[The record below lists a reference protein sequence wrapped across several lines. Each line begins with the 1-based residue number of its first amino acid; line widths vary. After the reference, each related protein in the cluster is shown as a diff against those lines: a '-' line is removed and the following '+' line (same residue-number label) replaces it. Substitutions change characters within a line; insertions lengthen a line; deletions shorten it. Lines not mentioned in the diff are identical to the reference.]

1 MDQNLDV
8 VLRDFDGNV
17 LSILFSNEDWAVFRY
32 DETVPERH
40 GAPCPPNAEVPKPGT
55 YILLRPDATP
65 ITVSWNTL
73 SARVRHPTISNT
85 PSRTEHYRTRVH
97 ARDPCCLISGL
108 PVIRGNYSRFKAV
121 HIFPRAHDIQWT
133 HRGYPSRITDPAPLA
148 ENVLL
153 LRSDLHDAWD
163 NYQFGVNP
171 DRGHVVIPF
180 VPGYDDIAG
189 KVLKLDHIG
198 NWDMC
203 PLDDLLC
210 DHFLQG
216 VLKNMKGAGE
226 PTWDHEDALGDGMMD
241 LSRWDIWGG
250 TAGQEHL
257 EYELAHRLHSVLVGV
272 WNASFP

>member
-1 MDQNLDV
+1 MDWELLYSC
-8 VLRDFDGNV
+8 LRMV
-17 LSILFSNEDWAVFRY
+17 LSSNEDWVVFRY

-40 GAPCPPNAEVPKPGT
+40 GAPCPPSAEVPELGT
-55 YILLRPDATP
+55 YILLHPDATP
-65 ITVSWNTL
+65 ITIGWNTL

-85 PSRTEHYRTRVH
+85 PSETEHYQTRVR

-108 PVIRGNYSRFKAV
+108 PVIRGNYSRFKAA

-148 ENVLL
+148 EVGGPTKIDSIQNVLL

-163 NYQFGVNP
+163 NYEFGVNP

-189 KVLKLDHIG
+189 KALKLDHIG
-198 NWDMC
+198 NRDMYPSMTSC
-203 PLDDLLC
+203 
-210 DHFLQG
+210 
-216 VLKNMKGAGE
+216 NMKGAGE
-226 PTWDHEDALGDGMMD
+226 PTWDHEDALGDGIMN

-250 TAGQEHL
+250 TAGREHL
-257 EYELAHRLHSVLVGV
+257 EYELAHRLHSVLVGQR
-272 WNASFP
+272 NASFL